1 MNIFREEYT
10 KIWRNRRCSYCNN
23 ILDNNKM
30 WYFVNDRVYCN
41 ESERD
46 NALFNLNNNNN
57 SNINRK
63 KRKY

>member
-10 KIWRNRRCSYCNN
+10 KIWSNRRCSYCNKF
-23 ILDNNKM
+23 LDMKKA

-46 NALFNLNNNNN
+46 NALFNLNNNLNV
-57 SNINRK
+57 NRK